1 MIRKLNERGGFRPG
15 VRLAIL
21 AGAALA
27 LAACAT
33 TEVSGAGPE
42 LPLWSKRPS
51 FNLQVIYSRNA
62 VAPSRRA
69 GEPYERGQP
78 EIDPRGRRVFVGSS
92 DRGLY
97 ALRAEDGTSLW
108 RFETLGFVQC
118 QPLYDPNADAVY
130 FGSNDGALYRVNAKN
145 GRLNWRFMTN
155 AEVSRRP
162 VLSNGVLFVT
172 NANDTL
178 LALDPETGKLLWH
191 QHRSPAMGMEVTGYA
206 GPTVF
211 HDKVYTG
218 FSDGTVLAFDA
229 KTGAERWQPVDLSAE
244 AEQTLGEV
252 PAQLD
257 VDTTPVPDQIEAGA
271 VVYVASYAGGVYA
284 LDSETGTVVWA
295 NTGVFGVS
303 ELYLWNE
310 LGRPARRGEAEPIPR
325 KILIASSGTSGLWG
339 LDPDTGKERWRRR
352 LPHGGVSAPVP
363 MQGALLVSASQL
375 GVFLLSPLGGE
386 LIDGIHIAEGVSMTP
401 AAYENRAFVLTNGG
415 RFLGLHLSSPL
426 PVPSGYGTNQ
436 ARFFEPSG

>member
-1 MIRKLNERGGFRPG
+1 MSEVEKAPRLRGSFARFGLLG
-15 VRLAIL
+15 CASLV
-21 AGAALA
+21 

-33 TEVSGAGPE
+33 AGVSGTSPE
-42 LPLWSKRPS
+42 LPLWTKRPS

-62 VAPSRRA
+62 VAASRRA

-97 ALRAEDGTSLW
+97 ALRAEDGMALW

-118 QPLYDPNADAVY
+118 QPLYDAAADAVY
-130 FGSNDGALYRVNAKN
+130 FGSNDGALYRVDAKN
-145 GRLNWRFMTN
+145 GHLSWRFMTN

-162 VLSNGVLFVT
+162 VLSGGVLYVT

-178 LALDPETGKLLWH
+178 LALDPESGKLLWH
-191 QHRSPAMGMEVTGYA
+191 QHRSPAMGMEVAGYA

-284 LDSETGTVVWA
+284 LDSETGTQVWG

-303 ELYLWNE
+303 DLFLWNE
-310 LGRPARRGEAEPIPR
+310 PPRPAKPGDPEPVPH
-325 KILIASSGTSGLWG
+325 KVLIASSGTSGLWG

-352 LPHGGVSAPVP
+352 LPHGGVSTPVP

-375 GVFLLSPLGGE
+375 GIFLLSPIGGE

-401 AAYENRAFVLTNGG
+401 AVYGNRAFVLTNGG
-415 RFLGLHLSSPL
+415 HFLGLHLSSPL
-426 PVPSGYGTNQ
+426 PAKPGYGADQ
-436 ARFFEPSG
+436 AGFFTPPG